1 MLRRDW
7 TVPAATQLAHAQDH
21 YHALN
26 PTAAAAMARQVHEA
40 TRTLAE
46 QPGRGRAGRVAGTR
60 EWTVKHTPYVL
71 VYRVR
76 DDALQLL
83 HVRLETQDWL
93 PRTEPVIER
102 IEPWI
107 AALISALLH
116 VLMLLILLSASTPS
130 MTPPQGSASGGRTK
144 VDFVGDTS
152 QPDQPVPSP
161 TPVPPSPTPTPVQP
175 PPAASPVQSTLVQQA
190 KNPVPPQGDTAPGSL
205 AERRRQTRRQTRPTP
220 PQPPAPPAAS
230 TQRRPETWT
239 GRPPGM
245 LEEEADGAEDGT
257 ANTSTISQGRR
268 NDRNNA
274 QPSMDVG
281 GFQVY
286 YEVRSETQLRAW
298 KEQGMQEIAI
308 ILPGTQQRMVCP
320 LDVALKRGSSKCR
333 LLPPDSPELKSI
345 GDAREVINMMEVY
358 RQGEPVWRGPGPYR

>member
-7 TVPAATQLAHAQDH
+7 TVPAARQLAHAQDH

-26 PTAAAAMARQVHEA
+26 PTAAAAMARQVLEA

-60 EWTVKHTPYVL
+60 EWVVKQTPYVL

-93 PRTEPVIER
+93 PRTEPLIER

-116 VLMLLILLSASTPS
+116 VLMLLILLSASTPT

-144 VDFVGDTS
+144 VDFVGDTATPE
-152 QPDQPVPSP
+152 QP
-161 TPVPPSPTPTPVQP
+161 TPSPTPTPPSQTPAPVQP
-175 PPAASPVQSTLVQQA
+175 PPAASPVQSTLVKTA
-190 KNPVPPQGDTAPGSL
+190 KNPIPPAGNT
-205 AERRRQTRRQTRPTP
+205 RRGGLVEQRQTQPVQRPTP
-220 PQPPAPPAAS
+220 PQPPAEPSSPP
-230 TQRRPETWT
+230 QRRPETWT

-245 LEEEADGAEDGT
+245 LEEQADAAEDGMS
-257 ANTSTISQGRR
+257 NTPTISEGRR
-268 NDRNNA
+268 RDRNNA

-281 GFQVY
+281 GYQVY
-286 YEVRSETQLRAW
+286 YEVRSETQLRNW
-298 KEQGMQEIAI
+298 RDQGMKEVAI
-308 ILPGTQQRMVCP
+308 ILPGTQYRMVCP
-320 LDVALKRGSSKCR
+320 LEVALKRGSSKCR
-333 LLPPDSPELKSI
+333 LLPPDSPELKDI

-358 RQGEPVWRGPGPYR
+358 KQGEPVWRGPGPYR

>member
-26 PTAAAAMARQVHEA
+26 PTAAAAMARQVLEA

-46 QPGRGRAGRVAGTR
+46 QPGRGRVGRVPGTR
-60 EWTVKHTPYVL
+60 EWVVKQTPYVL

-76 DDALQLL
+76 DGALQVL
-83 HVRLETQDWL
+83 HVHLDASDWL
-93 PRTEPVIER
+93 PRTEPLIER

-116 VLMLLILLSASTPS
+116 VLMLLILLSASTPT
-130 MTPPQGSASGGRTK
+130 MTPPQGSASGGRIK

-152 QPDQPVPSP
+152 QPDEPVPSP
-161 TPVPPSPTPTPVQP
+161 TPVPPTPTPVQP
-175 PPAASPVQSTLVQQA
+175 PPAASPVQSTPVQQA
-190 KNPVPPQGDTAPGSL
+190 KHPVPPQGDTAQGSL
-205 AERRRQTRRQTRPTP
+205 AERRQPRRQQRPTP

-230 TQRRPETWT
+230 AQRRPDTWT

-245 LEEEADGAEDGT
+245 LDEPADGAEDGM
-257 ANTSTISQGRR
+257 ANTPTISQGRR

-274 QPSMDVG
+274 QPSLDIG

-286 YEVRSETQLRAW
+286 YDVRSETQLRAW

-308 ILPGTQQRMVCP
+308 ILPGTQQRMICP

-333 LLPPDSPELKSI
+333 LLPPDSPELKTI